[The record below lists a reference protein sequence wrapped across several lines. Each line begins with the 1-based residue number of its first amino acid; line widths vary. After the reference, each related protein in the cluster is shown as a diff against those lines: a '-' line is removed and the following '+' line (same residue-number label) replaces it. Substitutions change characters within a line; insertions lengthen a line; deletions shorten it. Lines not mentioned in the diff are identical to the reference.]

1 MAKEIVNK
9 FSLVIAAGKAN
20 PAPPIGPILGQ
31 NGINIQEFCNE
42 FNKKTAEMG
51 NDELPVVVTV
61 FKDRTFV
68 MNIKQPTVTSMLKRK
83 LGLQK
88 GSATPNKDKVA
99 KVKRKDLTDI
109 AERKMP
115 DLNTKNVA
123 SAVKIVEGVAKSM
136 GIEVTD

>member
-1 MAKEIVNK
+1 MAKEIANK

-61 FKDRTFV
+61 FKDRSFV
-68 MNIKQPTVTSMLKRK
+68 MTIKQPTVTSMLKRK

-88 GSATPNKDKVA
+88 GSGTPNKDKVG
-99 KVKRKDLTDI
+99 KVKRKDLVDI

-115 DLNTKNVA
+115 DLNTKKID

>member
-88 GSATPNKDKVA
+88 GSATPNKDKVG